1 MPLPTSLPETPET
14 AFARVVATAQGVASN
29 IRGVRSLI
37 ANGGPVMIDNLV
49 GLYQNLNGAQ
59 SLGLTLQSVE
69 GLNDAARQVTGDPTY
84 DINAAFMASIIA
96 CKAVT
101 DWLLANMPGD
111 GAGGFIG
118 WRHEADGSIQRVTVP
133 INDLVP
139 LVPLLD
145 AAAKTFA

>member
-1 MPLPTSLPETPET
+1 MPLPTTLPETAES
-14 AFARVVATAQGVASN
+14 AFQRVVGTAQGVASN
-29 IRGVRSLI
+29 IGGVRSLI
-37 ANGGPVMIDNLV
+37 ANGGPVQMDNLI

-59 SLGLTLQSVE
+59 ALGLTLQSVE
-69 GLNDAARQVTGDPTY
+69 GLNEAARQVTGDPDY

-96 CKAVT
+96 CMAVT

-111 GAGGFIG
+111 GNGGFIG
-118 WRHEADGSIQRVTVP
+118 WRHEADGSIQRVMVP

-145 AAAKTFA
+145 AAAATFG